1 MQCTT
6 STILNIT
13 KKKKSTEYM
22 NSNIANLEL
31 LKEKKGH

>member
-13 KKKKSTEYM
+13 KKKSTEYM